1 MIILG
6 PMKMLGLGK
15 SFPLEKPPSLMT
27 SSRWLPSRA
36 DARCWDSFIPILG
49 QDPPTIL
56 QQGCHRPLI
65 T

>member
-15 SFPLEKPPSLMT
+15 SLLLEKPPSLMT

-36 DARCWDSFIPILG
+36 SGFILEIKWELH
-49 QDPPTIL
+49 IENE
-56 QQGCHRPLI
+56 I
-65 T
+65 ANSS